1 MRFSKNRTTSTLVIT
16 QLHTTLQITSAKW
29 QQITSRKVTNT
40 FVFEWFW
47 LIGLRVAGEE
57 ERRRFIHNYLSS
69 SGQFLKE
76 T

>member
-40 FVFEWFW
+40 FVFEWF
-47 LIGLRVAGEE
+47 
-57 ERRRFIHNYLSS
+57 
-69 SGQFLKE
+69 
-76 T
+76 